1 MVLIRSLTKSQMGS
15 YSLFLVVTSI
25 FEITKGGLLKNAH
38 IRFVSSLPEGDQEKS
53 IVASSSLLINAF
65 VSFLFIVFILLGSKL
80 LGSWFHAEKDFE
92 QMLTWFIPGLI
103 FMVLFSHLEAIQQ
116 SHLDFKGVFAGYF
129 IRQTTFFLFISIHAI
144 SKAPFS
150 LKYVALYQSISI
162 AVGTFVIYMYSR
174 KYIYGRFDPSRAW
187 IKRILGYG
195 GYIFGSG
202 IMGNI
207 FANVDQ
213 IMIATFMTS
222 SSVSYYGAAFRI
234 NQIIDIPSYAASEI
248 LFPIISRAATEE
260 GTHKIKYLY
269 EKMVST
275 LLSFTIPTAIF
286 IMIFPKIVISLIA
299 GSKYQAAAPIL
310 QLYMITGILRPM
322 QNQAA
327 NLLNSIG
334 KSGLCFVMNTL
345 SLLINLII
353 NYLCLLKIG
362 FYGAAIGT
370 MITCILG
377 SVAWYI
383 MMHKLVGINLKNI
396 LKYMVEFYEKL
407 PRLLRNVIPKTKPA
421 GEN

>member
-1 MVLIRSLTKSQMGS
+1 
-15 YSLFLVVTSI
+15 
-25 FEITKGGLLKNAH
+25 
-38 IRFVSSLPEGDQEKS
+38 
-53 IVASSSLLINAF
+53 
-65 VSFLFIVFILLGSKL
+65 
-80 LGSWFHAEKDFE
+80 
-92 QMLTWFIPGLI
+92 
-103 FMVLFSHLEAIQQ
+103 
-116 SHLDFKGVFAGYF
+116 
-129 IRQTTFFLFISIHAI
+129 
-144 SKAPFS
+144 
-150 LKYVALYQSISI
+150 
-162 AVGTFVIYMYSR
+162 
-174 KYIYGRFDPSRAW
+174 
-187 IKRILGYG
+187 
-195 GYIFGSG
+195 
-202 IMGNI
+202 
-207 FANVDQ
+207 
-213 IMIATFMTS
+213 
-222 SSVSYYGAAFRI
+222 
-234 NQIIDIPSYAASEI
+234 
-248 LFPIISRAATEE
+248 
-260 GTHKIKYLY
+260 
-269 EKMVST
+269 MVST